1 MEGNRPD
8 PNGRDPQRRGPQ
20 WQELDDATLLSYLRQ
35 ALRASEEPPPHVVQL
50 AKASFGLRNLDA
62 ELATLVADSLDAA
75 TGPRVRS
82 LRAPRMLS
90 FEAPGLT
97 VEVELTPT
105 GSGWRLVG
113 QLDPP
118 GPARILLRGA
128 TAASAQT
135 DPSGLG
141 AVDADRLGRF
151 ALDLVEAGPVS
162 LLCQRQ
168 GERPVVTTWLLI
180 G

>member
-1 MEGNRPD
+1 MATVEGPRRE
-8 PNGRDPQRRGPQ
+8 PNWR
-20 WQELDDATLLSYLRQ
+20 ELDDATLLIYLRQ
-35 ALRASEEPPPHVVQL
+35 ALRTTEGPPPQVIEL
-50 AKASFGLRNLDA
+50 AKASFGLRNIDA
-62 ELATLVADSLDAA
+62 ELATLVADSLDEA

-97 VEVELTPT
+97 VEIELTPT
-105 GSGWRLVG
+105 GAGWRLIG

-118 GPARILLRGA
+118 GPARIRLRGVIA
-128 TAASAQT
+128 TSPTGVPGVGEAE
-135 DPSGLG
+135 
-141 AVDADRLGRF
+141 ADRLGRF
-151 ALDLVEAGPVS
+151 ALDVGEAGPVS